1 MADNDM
7 KICLCSTDLCNC
19 WPESMCN
26 HGSQIKIVSGVL
38 MLFSLVSCVTY
49 QSSFIWL
56 IMKTKCHVVW
66 NTCFYSLTFK
76 SHSDQMH
83 PFCILDSSWFDSNCN
98 IILYILVGLG
108 EAQLKEM
115 IKLNI
120 RKQSQLE
127 CAYQLYENTVHR
139 WFDLRKLYEE
149 LVTLHFQHYLAWY
162 CPKLIW
168 KMLWDFVQKH
178 SCCNMIFQGQW
189 SSLKIQGSK
198 LWLGF
203 EW

>member
-38 MLFSLVSCVTY
+38 MLFSLVSFISV

-66 NTCFYSLTFK
+66 NICFYSLTFK

-83 PFCILDSSWFDSNCN
+83 SFCILDSSWFDSNCN

-120 RKQSQLE
+120 SKQFQPE
-127 CAYQLYENTVHR
+127 CAYQLYVNTVHR

-168 KMLWDFVQKH
+168 KILWFFVQ
-178 SCCNMIFQGQW
+178 
-189 SSLKIQGSK
+189 
-198 LWLGF
+198 
-203 EW
+203 